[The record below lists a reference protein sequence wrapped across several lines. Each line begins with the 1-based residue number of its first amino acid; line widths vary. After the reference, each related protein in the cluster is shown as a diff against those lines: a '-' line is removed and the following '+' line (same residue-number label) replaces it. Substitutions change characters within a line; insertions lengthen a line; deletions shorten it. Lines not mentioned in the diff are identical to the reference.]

1 MKKYTIYRGIDNEI
15 EFKGLKGQ
23 YFYYAAIGAV
33 VTIMMTLFF
42 HIVGLPI
49 VISIFF
55 LVGGLAASFLVPQ
68 HYNKSH
74 GKWGFNKLPVVA
86 MQPKYIVRR
95 KAARSIVQVR
105 TLKRI

>member
-1 MKKYTIYRGIDNEI
+1 MKKFSIYRGIDNEI

-33 VTIMMTLFF
+33 ITIFLTLFF

-49 VISIFF
+49 IISIIF
-55 LVGGLAASFLVPQ
+55 LVGGLAASYLVPQ
-68 HYNKSH
+68 NYNKSH
-74 GKWGFNKLPVVA
+74 GKWGFNKLPVVT

-95 KAARSIVQVR
+95 KAARSIVKVR
-105 TLKRI
+105 PVKRS

>member
-1 MKKYTIYRGIDNEI
+1 MKKFSIYRGIDNEI

-33 VTIMMTLFF
+33 VTIMLTLFF
-42 HIVGLPI
+42 HIVGIPI
-49 VISIFF
+49 IISIVF
-55 LVGGLAASFLVPQ
+55 LVGGLASSFFVPQ

-74 GKWGFNKLPVVA
+74 GKWGFNKLPVVT

-95 KAARSIVQVR
+95 KAARSIVQLRRV
-105 TLKRI
+105 KRN